1 MTCPTCGTLNPAGM
15 RYCGMCGRALDGTS
29 ASRERRRVSVVFVDI
44 AAFSDLT
51 RDQDPEDLRDLA
63 DEVLTVVAGVIEDY
77 DGYVDAFR
85 GDGLIALF
93 GAPHSHPDDP
103 ERAVRAAAASLRAIE
118 RVGAGRGTPLRGRA
132 GVNTGVVIAGAI
144 GSGRVRDYTVMGSA
158 VNLAARLEA
167 AAPPGQVWVGPET
180 FRAVRHRLSFETT
193 DELTLLGFP
202 DVRRAYQLVRD
213 DDARSTDPYAHLAFV
228 GRSAELSRLRA
239 ARERVA
245 ASGRAHELWVVGDAG
260 AGKSRLIRE
269 AFPDDAAYGD
279 VGGGVGRGIGGVG
292 DGGVGSVDGDERGEV
307 GPGTERVLWL
317 RVPVGAQP
325 PWPQLAQAVFGID
338 EAAQSPASRQRIERE
353 LAELLPD
360 EPRWWGAILASLNL
374 VDERPWRRLDRRGT
388 DRAALAWAD
397 LLAARARAARARA
410 ERGEPERVETER
422 GPPGRPHAWVLVVDD
437 DPHNPEL
444 DAFLRLVREVHA
456 PILVVRAGR
465 ARNVPG
471 RADRITVAPLSTE
484 DSLAVVRQLIEPP
497 METAARTLVS
507 QLGGVPAH
515 LIELGRAL
523 SHQEEGAVSTSLA
536 GLLQA
541 RLDRL
546 DPPARTLLAHASLTG
561 ERVWDGLLREL
572 APNRRGRLIED
583 LVRDKLLVPEP
594 GSSLPG
600 QREYRFQSELL
611 RRAVMRMVPFAER
624 PPVHVRIG
632 TWLEV
637 HAPLAFSEAIGQQF
651 AEGGAVEAAYAH
663 WMAATDLYGREAE
676 ADQVDRL
683 YGRIFSLDVDAELRA
698 QAALA
703 WAQQRLES
711 GDVAGAAEAV
721 AIAQP
726 WIETCAAE
734 PCERLRAIAE
744 RLEGEIGRAQ
754 RDGTSPVDA
763 VDAFGGGAD
772 DVRMDT

>member
-1 MTCPTCGTLNPAGM
+1 M

-29 ASRERRRVSVVFVDI
+29 SRRERRRVSVVFVDV

-63 DEVLTVVAGVIEDY
+63 DKVLTVVAGVIEDY

-118 RVGAGRGTPLRGRA
+118 QVGADRGTPLRGRA

-167 AAPPGQVWVGPET
+167 AALPGQVWVGPET

-193 DELTLLGFP
+193 EELTLLGFP
-202 DVRRAYQLVRD
+202 DVRRAYQLIRED
-213 DDARSTDPYAHLAFV
+213 GAPSTDPYAHLAFV
-228 GRSAELSRLRA
+228 GRSSELSRLRS
-239 ARERVA
+239 ARDRVA
-245 ASGRAHELWVVGDAG
+245 TSGRAHELWVVGEAG
-260 AGKSRLIRE
+260 AGKSRLLRE
-269 AFPDDAAYGD
+269 AFG
-279 VGGGVGRGIGGVG
+279 
-292 DGGVGSVDGDERGEV
+292 DGDESSG
-307 GPGTERVLWL
+307 RVQWL
-317 RVPVGAQP
+317 RVPVGAEP
-325 PWPQLAQAVFGID
+325 PWPQLAKAVFGID

-353 LAELLPD
+353 LAELLPG
-360 EPRWWGAILASLNL
+360 ETPWWQPILASLSL
-374 VDERPWRRLDRRGT
+374 IDERPWRRLDRRGT
-388 DRAALAWAD
+388 DRTALAWSD
-397 LLAARARAARARA
+397 LLAARARSDPTRSGRA
-410 ERGEPERVETER
+410 E
-422 GPPGRPHAWVLVVDD
+422 AWVLVVDD

-444 DAFLRLVREVHA
+444 NAFLGLVRKLQA

-465 ARNVPG
+465 ARNAPSH
-471 RADRITVAPLSTE
+471 ADRIAVAPLSME

-523 SHQEEGAVSTSLA
+523 SHQEEGTVSTSLA

-541 RLDRL
+541 RLDRI

-561 ERVWDGLLREL
+561 ERVWDDLLREL
-572 APNRRGRLIED
+572 APDRRGKLIEE
-583 LVRDKLLVPEP
+583 LVRDKLLVTEP

-611 RRAVMRMVPFAER
+611 RRAIMRMVPFAER
-624 PPVHVRIG
+624 PQVHVRIG
-632 TWLEV
+632 SWLEV

-651 AEGGAVEAAYAH
+651 AEGGALDAAYAH
-663 WMAATDLYGREAE
+663 WMAAADLHGRQGEV
-676 ADQVDRL
+676 DQVDRL
-683 YGRIFSLDVDAELRA
+683 YDRILALDVDAELRG

-703 WAQQRLES
+703 WAQVRLDF
-711 GDVAGAAEAV
+711 GDAGGAAAAVELAGPLIEA
-721 AIAQP
+721 
-726 WIETCAAE
+726 CADE
-734 PCERLRAIAE
+734 PCERLRAV
-744 RLEGEIGRAQ
+744 AQ
-754 RDGTSPVDA
+754 RLSNEIQHACIDDASSAAPAESLASVDTA
-763 VDAFGGGAD
+763 GNDTAGNDTAAD
-772 DVRMDT
+772 DASSEDTHKDG

>member
-1 MTCPTCGTLNPAGM
+1 MTCPNCGTQNPSGM
-15 RYCGMCGRALDGTS
+15 RYCGMCGRALDRTS
-29 ASRERRRVSVVFVDI
+29 GSRERRRVSVVFVDV

-51 RDQDPEDLRDLA
+51 RDQDPEELRDLA

-132 GVNTGVVIAGAI
+132 GVNTGVVVAGAI

-167 AAPPGQVWVGPET
+167 AAQPGQVWVGPET

-193 DELTLLGFP
+193 EDLTLLGFP
-202 DVRRAYQLVRD
+202 DVRRAYQLVRED
-213 DDARSTDPYAHLAFV
+213 GARSTDPYVHLEFV
-228 GRSAELSRLRA
+228 GRSAELARMRA
-239 ARERVA
+239 VRDRVA
-245 ASGRAHELWVVGDAG
+245 ASGRAHELWVVGEAG

-269 AFPDDAAYGD
+269 AFDGHEGQDDEAEGAH
-279 VGGGVGRGIGGVG
+279 
-292 DGGVGSVDGDERGEV
+292 
-307 GPGTERVLWL
+307 RVLWL
-317 RVPVGAQP
+317 RVPVGADA

-338 EAAQSPASRQRIERE
+338 EAAQSPASRQRIEGE
-353 LAELLPD
+353 LAELLPG
-360 EPRWWGAILASLNL
+360 ETRWWHAILASLSL
-374 VDERPWRRLDRRGT
+374 VDERTWRRLDRRGT
-388 DRAALAWAD
+388 DRTVLAWSD
-397 LLAARARAARARA
+397 LLAARARA
-410 ERGEPERVETER
+410 GHVHS
-422 GPPGRPHAWVLVVDD
+422 GRRRAWVLIVDD
-437 DPHNPEL
+437 DPHDPDLN
-444 DAFLRLVREVHA
+444 AFLRLVRKAQA

-465 ARNVPG
+465 ARNVPS
-471 RADRITVAPLSTE
+471 DTERIAVTPLSME
-484 DSLAVVRQLIEPP
+484 DSLRLVRQLIEPT

-546 DPPARTLLAHASLTG
+546 DPPARTLLAHASLAG

-600 QREYRFQSELL
+600 QREYRYPSELL

-624 PPVHVRIG
+624 PQVHVRIAS
-632 TWLEV
+632 WLEV
-637 HAPLAFSEAIGQQF
+637 HAPLALSEAIGQQF
-651 AEGGAVEAAYAH
+651 ADGGALDAAYAH
-663 WMAATDLYGREAE
+663 WMAAADLHVRQSEL
-676 ADQVDRL
+676 DQVDRVFD
-683 YGRIFSLDVDAELRA
+683 RIVALDVDAELRS

-703 WAQQRLES
+703 WAQARVDL
-711 GDVAGAAEAV
+711 GDAAGAAEAV
-721 AIAQP
+721 ELAAP
-726 WIETCAAE
+726 LLEACAEE
-734 PCERLRAIAE
+734 PRERLRAIARRLSREIE
-744 RLEGEIGRAQ
+744 RAGG
-754 RDGTSPVDA
+754 DGTTRKDSQTEPRDVRGMD
-763 VDAFGGGAD
+763 VAD
-772 DVRMDT
+772 DVPSEG